1 MKLYIKDFLIFLLIY
16 NAGFAISALVAAQM
30 TTSIVLQLLYLDI
43 LFTILRFIGSLLFKN
58 SSLYDP
64 YWSVV
69 PPMLMAYALI
79 SMDAL
84 TPLNLLVLLGIF
96 IWALRLTYNWM
107 VMWDGF
113 KHQDWRYTMLKE
125 KTGSFYPIVNFL
137 GIHLFPTLIVFAQ
150 ISVFLAMVSL
160 HGSLNMISILGV
172 LITVS
177 AVAIQYLSDEQMRD
191 FKRNP
196 GEKRIIDVGLWQ
208 YSRHPNYFGE
218 VMVWW
223 GLYVAYFGVALKI
236 DWYIFA
242 PISMTLMFLFI
253 SIPMMEEKILKTR
266 AEYKDYQRETSKLI
280 PWFKKKSE

>member
-1 MKLYIKDFLIFLLIY
+1 MKQYLKDFLIFLVIY
-16 NAGFAISALVAAQM
+16 DVGFAISALLATQM
-30 TTSIVLQLLYLDI
+30 TGSVILQLLYLDI
-43 LFTILRFIGSLLFKN
+43 IFTILIFIGSLLFKN

-69 PPMLMAYALI
+69 PPMLMAYALLL
-79 SMDAL
+79 MDAL
-84 TPLNLLVLLGIF
+84 TPLNIVVLIGIF
-96 IWALRLTYNWM
+96 IWALRLTYNWT

-125 KTGSFYPIVNFL
+125 KTGSFYPVVNFL

-150 ISVFLAMVSL
+150 IAVYLAMVQL
-160 HGSLNMISILGV
+160 NGSLNLISIFGV
-172 LITVS
+172 FITVS
-177 AVAIQYLSDEQMRD
+177 AVVIQYFSDEQMRN

-223 GLYVAYFGVALKI
+223 GLYIAYFGVAFKV
-236 DWYIFA
+236 DWYILA

-266 AEYKDYQRETSKLI
+266 SEYRLYQADTSKLI
-280 PWFKKKSE
+280 PWFKKKSQ